1 MNIFQ
6 RSQGG
11 IAMNDKNRRILLC
24 VVLTA
29 LLVILL
35 KPPAIS
41 GQHFKPILA
50 RIPPIIPESDLGK
63 GKFLVASRDLID
75 PNFSQT
81 VVLLLEYVPDGAMG
95 VVINR
100 PTKVKL
106 SEVLPD
112 MKELKQ
118 RPDTMYI
125 GGPVSR
131 NQMIML
137 VKSPS
142 KPEASVKVFEDV
154 FVCSSLK
161 VVQALLNH
169 TDKKERFRIYAGYT
183 GWAPRQLDNEVAR
196 GDWHIFQ
203 ADANTI
209 FDKSSSDIW
218 PDLIRRS
225 STKYVRAHY

>member
-1 MNIFQ
+1 
-6 RSQGG
+6 
-11 IAMNDKNRRILLC
+11 MNDKNRRILLC

-29 LLVILL
+29 VLVIFI
-35 KPPAIS
+35 KMPAIS

-50 RIPPIIPESDLGK
+50 SIPHIIPKSDLGK

-75 PNFSQT
+75 PNFSQI
-81 VVLLLEYVPDGAMG
+81 VVLLLEYVPEGAMG

-106 SEVLPD
+106 YEVLPD

-118 RPDTMYI
+118 RSDTMYI

-142 KPEASVKVFEDV
+142 KPEASIDATHVQKAVAQHGSRPAV
-154 FVCSSLK
+154 ALNVWSCVVTSLI
-161 VVQALLNH
+161 A
-169 TDKKERFRIYAGYT
+169 
-183 GWAPRQLDNEVAR
+183 
-196 GDWHIFQ
+196 
-203 ADANTI
+203 
-209 FDKSSSDIW
+209 
-218 PDLIRRS
+218 
-225 STKYVRAHY
+225 STCAAMCEICC